1 MKQIALIQARL
12 RAGKKK
18 LIFNEHLLYANHEV
32 RAWHA
37 LFYGILKIT
46 LTRNFTILLLKK
58 LRLKRGHYLDQV
70 TIPVGVC

>member
-46 LTRNFTILLLKK
+46 LTRNFTHFIIEETETQ
-58 LRLKRGHYLDQV
+58 KRSLS
-70 TIPVGVC
+70 